1 MEICETNRDLKLI
14 AEQMVV
20 ETTRLVKMFHD
31 KVPRAYII
39 GKVAVWHSAQQ

>member
-1 MEICETNRDLKLI
+1 MEICETNIDLKLI

-31 KVPRAYII
+31 KGLIGII
-39 GKVAVWHSAQQ
+39 SV